1 MEQLKRTFTRE
12 ELHDLVWSTPILK
25 LAEEFGLSDRG
36 LTKIC
41 TRHLVP
47 TPPRGYWAK
56 VEAGLPAKKTP
67 LRSVENKALHSVRI
81 GTSKARLS
89 ETVLAALAT
98 AKAERKRL
106 AEERKKKAAEAAN
119 SAPAMDLIDPD
130 QPVDL
135 PHRVV
140 APVAKQLQ
148 KARPDGDGVISAKG
162 VCVHERTRERAIRIL
177 HRLAI
182 VAEASGAE
190 LAVTDH
196 GLFISTSEGSVHVV
210 LTEER
215 KRPKHIPTE
224 AELAEYQR
232 LKAKREKRRE
242 MELWS
247 FERLEP
253 WPEFD
258 IVYTGKLT
266 IGYDGYGSLGLRKSW
281 SDGKSQ
287 TVERCLV
294 DFVVGMRTI
303 ISARAEEER
312 KIAERERIR
321 QAMRRRRELAHLRS
335 EREDKRSAYLEEIAL
350 ARRKVAD
357 LQVTIAA
364 IPQTEELPPEYGRMI
379 AWAKE
384 RLADLEAR
392 TTIEA
397 VQEALREQNL
407 FPEFDELFDPEGD
420 PPPKQNY
427 WDD

>member
-36 LTKIC
+36 FTNIC
-41 TRHLVP
+41 DRHLVP

-56 VEAGLPAKKTP
+56 IEAGLPAKKTP
-67 LRSVENKALHSVRI
+67 LRSVENKAIHTVHI

-89 ETVLAALAT
+89 ETILAALAT
-98 AKAERKRL
+98 AKVERQRASEERKR
-106 AEERKKKAAEAAN
+106 KASEAAN
-119 SAPAMDLIDPD
+119 LTPATSLNDVD
-130 QPVDL
+130 QPVDV
-135 PHRVV
+135 PHR
-140 APVAKQLQ
+140 ALAQIAKQLQ
-148 KARPDGDGVISAKG
+148 KSKPDKDGVISAKG

-177 HRLAI
+177 HHLAM
-182 VAEASGAE
+182 VVEHNSAE
-190 LAVTDH
+190 LAASKS
-196 GLFISTSEGSVHVV
+196 GIQISTSEGSVNVA

-215 KRPKHIPTE
+215 KRQKHTPTE

-232 LKAKREKRRE
+232 LRAKREKDRNGR
-242 MELWS
+242 MLW

-266 IGYDGYGSLGLRKSW
+266 IGYNGHSNLGLRKSW

-287 TVERCLV
+287 TVERCLES
-294 DFVVGMRTI
+294 FVVGMQTI
-303 ISARAEEER
+303 ISAIAEEKR
-312 KIAERERIR
+312 KTAERERNR
-321 QAMRRRRELAHLRS
+321 QEMQRRRELARLRS
-335 EREDKRSAYLEEIAL
+335 ERENKRTTLLEEIAA
-350 ARRKVAD
+350 ARSKAAD
-357 LQVTIAA
+357 MRLTIEA
-364 IPQTEELPPEYGRMI
+364 IPKAAQLPAEYGRMI

-384 RLADLEAR
+384 RLAELEAQ
-392 TTIEA
+392 TTVEA
-397 VQEALREQNL
+397 IQAVLLSTAL
-407 FPEFDELFDPEGD
+407 FPMPDSLFDPGGE